1 MKILVLVKSVPK
13 SDTRVNVVDGALNES
28 DFSYELNIYDEYAI
42 EAALQLKDARDASVI
57 LLTLGPDR
65 CEPEIRKGLAMGAD
79 EAYLLADEAFQ
90 GGDAR
95 SDARALA
102 AACKHIGFDLILAG
116 KQAIDSDQGQV
127 GVRVAEILGIPHAGA
142 ITELQVADDGS
153 GAICSS
159 EIEGGHEKIELS
171 LPALATC
178 QKGLGEPRFASLP
191 GIMKAKRKKLTHLTP
206 DDIGLEREM
215 VGAAGA
221 GTEVISYQ
229 MPPQR
234 SAGRLIDGADA
245 AEKARNLAQLLRE
258 EAKVI

>member
-13 SDTRVNVVDGALNES
+13 SDTRVNVVDGVLNES

-79 EAYLLADEAFQ
+79 EAFLLADEAFL

-95 SDARALA
+95 STAHALA
-102 AACKHIGFDLILAG
+102 AACKHIGFDLILSG
-116 KQAIDSDQGQV
+116 KQAIDSDQAQV
-127 GVRVAEILGIPHAGA
+127 GIRVAELLGIPHAGT
-142 ITELQVADDGS
+142 ITQLEVEEDGS
-153 GAICSS
+153 SALCSS
-159 EIEGGHEKIELS
+159 EIEGGHERIQLS

-191 GIMKAKRKKLTHLTP
+191 GIMKAKRKKLTRLSP
-206 DDIGLEREM
+206 DDLGVDAAT
-215 VGAAGA
+215 VGAAGS
-221 GTEVISYQ
+221 GTEVLSYA

-234 SAGRLIDGADA
+234 AAGRLIDGDDA
-245 AEKARNLAQLLRE
+245 AAKARNLAQLLRE
-258 EAKVI
+258 EAKAV